1 MYSSAF
7 YIVEISKFVSNFQFL
22 VNNNQI
28 NKNMIT
34 RHDKGIDGNL
44 HSKLIYVVLNSV
56 DEKKHIAL
64 PEIKLKLNNPL
75 ENQKIKKRKQW
86 NYKADVVVYENNK
99 NNIIDEI
106 CEVFGL
112 DMCGNYIPMEE
123 RDKIK
128 ELSQLTS
135 ADKIIHLFKDPR
147 WNSKIDFYLVGVLPK
162 KVEQKPGYAEVKKML
177 QGKDNLYEYFKP
189 QIKRL
194 FSELNKKVV
203 NDCHSIIVAE
213 DGIYYDSVLNKITF

>member
-1 MYSSAF
+1 MHSNVF
-7 YIVEISKFVSNFQFL
+7 YVVEISKFVSNFQFL

-34 RHDKGIDGNL
+34 RHDKGIEVNL

-56 DEKKHIAL
+56 NEKKHIAL
-64 PEIKLKLNNPL
+64 PEIKLRLTNPL

-99 NNIIDEI
+99 YNIIDEI

-112 DMCGNYIPMEE
+112 DMCGNYITMEE
-123 RDKIK
+123 RDEIHK
-128 ELSQLTS
+128 LSQLTS

-147 WNSKIDFYLVGVLPK
+147 WNSKIDFCLVGVLPK
-162 KVEQKPGYAEVKKML
+162 KIEQKPSYAEVKKML
-177 QGKDNLYEYFKP
+177 EGIDNLYDHFKP
-189 QIKRL
+189 QIEQL
-194 FSELNKKVV
+194 FSKLNKKVV